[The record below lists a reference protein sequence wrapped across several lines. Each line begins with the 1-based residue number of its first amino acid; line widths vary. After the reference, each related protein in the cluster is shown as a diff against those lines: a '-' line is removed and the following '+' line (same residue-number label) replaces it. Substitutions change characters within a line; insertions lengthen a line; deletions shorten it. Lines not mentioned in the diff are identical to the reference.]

1 VLEAPHP
8 DDVPLPGLGPAGAPC
23 PDAPPPEARLPG
35 RSRRGAPWP
44 SAGLADTVAA
54 HHAKGGR
61 RPADTIWRANPREQG
76 SIGFSDAVAYFGGL
90 GWSVSVPLIDSQ
102 PYDLVVDD
110 GRQLQRVQVKTT
122 TYRTR
127 YGVYCVQLCTNG
139 GNQSFQ
145 TVKRFD
151 PAACDLLYV
160 LTDARE
166 RYLIPVREIT
176 STTTLNL
183 GAKVAHHRVRPPLR

>member
-1 VLEAPHP
+1 VLQAPHP
-8 DDVPLPGLGPAGAPC
+8 DDVPLPGLGPACASP
-23 PDAPPPEARLPG
+23 PDAPPPGA
-35 RSRRGAPWP
+35 SRRGAPWSSTAP
-44 SAGLADTVAA
+44 ADTVAA

-61 RPADTIWRANPREQG
+61 RPANTIWRANPREQG
-76 SIGFSDAVAYFGGL
+76 LIGFSDAVAFFGGL

-122 TYRTR
+122 TYRSPYGNFIVSLATR
-127 YGVYCVQLCTNG
+127 G
-139 GNQSFQ
+139 GNQSFH
-145 TVKRFD
+145 TSKDFD
-151 PAACDLLYV
+151 PTASDLLYV

-166 RYLIPVREIT
+166 RYVIPACEIT

-183 GAKVAHHRVRPPLR
+183 GAKVAHHRVRPPLG